1 MKSFQEEFFD
11 ETNNN
16 IISMFDL
23 LLNVDSTSISENIE
37 LWNQSSRAT
46 NVRRINS
53 ANHHRGLSMLLNISS
68 EDYFITTDDFIGLK
82 VSPISV
88 LPTNIYFSKY
98 WVENTYFQKCSNLAT
113 LHYLLNQV
121 KLRRIQTM
129 NGWDWYFQSLLQTS
143 FLWNPQICYNF
154 WNWFHPKCFN
164 TW

>member
-1 MKSFQEEFFD
+1 MRTEYLLHVDNYFFRGLKSFQEEFFD

-53 ANHHRGLSMLLNISS
+53 ANHHRGLSLLLNISS

-82 VSPISV
+82 VSCFQCCQLFYQI
-88 LPTNIYFSKY
+88 LIKKYIFSKMIK
-98 WVENTYFQKCSNLAT
+98 VDNTAIFTIS
-113 LHYLLNQV
+113 
-121 KLRRIQTM
+121 
-129 NGWDWYFQSLLQTS
+129 S
-143 FLWNPQICYNF
+143 
-154 WNWFHPKCFN
+154 
-164 TW
+164 

>member
-1 MKSFQEEFFD
+1 MIIFFRGLKSFQEEFFD

-82 VSPISV
+82 VTMIQCCQLISI
-88 LPTNIYFSKY
+88 LANIEQKIHIFKDDESWQHCVIYWIKLNYVESK
-98 WVENTYFQKCSNLAT
+98 
-113 LHYLLNQV
+113 
-121 KLRRIQTM
+121 
-129 NGWDWYFQSLLQTS
+129 
-143 FLWNPQICYNF
+143 LWMGEIDILVII
-154 WNWFHPKCFN
+154 
-164 TW
+164 TD

>member
-1 MKSFQEEFFD
+1 
-11 ETNNN
+11 
-16 IISMFDL
+16 MFDL

-88 LPTNIYFSKY
+88 LPTNVCFRKYIVLSRKYIFSKMMKVGNTVLSTQNPNY
-98 WVENTYFQKCSNLAT
+98 EWVRLIFLVITSDQFFMKSSNL
-113 LHYLLNQV
+113 LQFL
-121 KLRRIQTM
+121 KLIP
-129 NGWDWYFQSLLQTS
+129 S
-143 FLWNPQICYNF
+143 
-154 WNWFHPKCFN
+154 
-164 TW
+164 

>member
-23 LLNVDSTSISENIE
+23 LLNVDSTSNSENIE

-82 VSPISV
+82 VTMIQCCQLISI
-88 LPTNIYFSKY
+88 LANI
-98 WVENTYFQKCSNLAT
+98 EKCLNLAT